1 MCSKFNFPSD
11 AFFALSPPLL
21 DRSLSSLAGNREALL
36 IALPLMES
44 NDDRARLFFL
54 LHGVTEETIR
64 PKKEVLLSIL
74 SSESSSSEEGA
85 AGRFLPNV
93 ADAEVIEASPLPAA
107 LVGRE
112 ERCAAETVP
121 GVRI

>member
-1 MCSKFNFPSD
+1 
-11 AFFALSPPLL
+11 
-21 DRSLSSLAGNREALL
+21 
-36 IALPLMES
+36 MES
-44 NDDRARLFFL
+44 NDDRARFFL

-85 AGRFLPNV
+85 AGRFLPDV
-93 ADAEVIEASPLPAA
+93 ADAEVIEASPLPA